1 MLESRF
7 NCVLL
12 GLSGHAY
19 VVAEAAEML
28 GHEVI
33 GYTEFEPKQE
43 AKMKFPYLGFE
54 GDESF
59 WQESAYHHFLLGI
72 GDNQI
77 RQKVFELVKANGAH
91 CLQLSHLNAS
101 VSKFATI
108 GEGTVVMRGA
118 CINPFANIGKAAIIN
133 TSSSVD
139 HDCEIADFV
148 HIAPGAVLC
157 GDVKVGEGSFIGA
170 HSVIKEGTTIGKN
183 VTVGAGSV
191 ILRDVPDHTITWG
204 NPAKKVKK

>member
-1 MLESRF
+1 MLESKL

-19 VVAEAAEML
+19 VVAEAAEIS
-28 GHEVI
+28 GHKVI
-33 GYTEFEPKQE
+33 GYTELEPKQK

-54 GDESF
+54 GDEAF

-72 GDNQI
+72 GDNLI
-77 RQKVFELVKANGAH
+77 RQKVFQLVKANGAN
-91 CLQLSHLNAS
+91 CLQLSHQNAS
-101 VSKFATI
+101 ISKYTSI

-118 CINPFANIGKAAIIN
+118 SINPFAIIGKGAIIN

-139 HDCEIADFV
+139 HDCEVADFV

-170 HSVIKEGTTIGKN
+170 NSVIKEGIAIGEH

-191 ILRDVPDHTITWG
+191 ILRDVPDHTIIWG